1 MHGRAQVHEGR
12 ITLIEV
18 RNLTKRY
25 GDHAAV
31 NDLSFR
37 VEDGQIY
44 GFLGPNGAG
53 KSTTMNI
60 IAGYIG
66 PTAGEIYVNG
76 FSVTEEPEKAKATI
90 GYLPEIPPVYPEM
103 TVREYLLFAAEL
115 KKVPKKEKKAQIRQ
129 VMEELSLT
137 DVSDRLIRN
146 LSKGFRQRVGIAQAI
161 IGNPQTLIL
170 DEPTVG
176 LDPKQITE
184 IRALIRELGK
194 RHTVILSSHILSE
207 VSEICDQVIVIA
219 KGKLVALDTPENLSG
234 AGKRSVLRITCE
246 GNADRAYSAVS
257 EVIQIPAD
265 AVTVGED
272 GLLRIVI
279 GTESGEDIRTKV
291 SRALFDAGCIISE
304 MHREQA
310 TLENVFLELT
320 DAGASAGEEE
330 KKKTGKTERTEKNG
344 TKGKRERRTF
354 REAVT
359 DFFFESEEI
368 EEDEEADD

>member
-1 MHGRAQVHEGR
+1 M
-12 ITLIEV
+12 IEV

-115 KKVPKKEKKAQIRQ
+115 KKVPKKEKKEQVLQ

-246 GNADRAYSAVS
+246 GDADRAYSAVS

-320 DAGASAGEEE
+320 DAGTSAGEEE
-330 KKKTGKTERTEKNG
+330 KKNTGDTEKAEKNG
-344 TKGKRERRTF
+344 KTGKRERRTF